1 MQSTQVFNKVIGT
14 SAFEKLSKNDASQV
28 EQTAPT
34 NQASEASQ
42 VGVASQASGAIQV
55 DKDTIA
61 KMHFKTQEAYT
72 DALQSCI
79 ICNSCRYCEGL
90 CAVFPAMEKKREF
103 NLQDIDYL
111 ANLCHQCSECF
122 YDCQYAPPHEFNVS
136 IPQQF
141 ATIRQESYKKYA
153 FLRPLSVAFE
163 KNALISS
170 IVLLVLLFLGFCLA
184 SAFEPSTS
192 AIASDIGEVARES
205 KKGDFFAV
213 IPYGY
218 MVGIFMIVGCFSF
231 VALAI
236 GFVRFAK
243 AIELK
248 QPPLDVIIQS
258 IKDTLSL
265 RYLGGHKSEG
275 CTYPNAL
282 RSNARRIYHHL
293 TAYGFLFCFIATNL
307 GAIWMHF
314 LGLNAPY
321 DITQA
326 PKIFGVIGGI
336 MLCVGTLGLL
346 FIKLEADDEIKDSQ
360 SVGMDYV
367 LIVILFLSS
376 FSGLC
381 LMVSKQ
387 SLLLAYMLYFHLS
400 TVLAFFVMMPYSKF
414 VHIFY
419 RFIALLK
426 YNTDEYYTEM
436 GHK

>member
-1 MQSTQVFNKVIGT
+1 MQATNTDKQIFNKTIGK
-14 SAFEKLSKNDASQV
+14 SAFEKLNSTV
-28 EQTAPT
+28 HT
-34 NQASEASQ
+34 NT
-42 VGVASQASGAIQV
+42 
-55 DKDTIA
+55 KDTNATNTNNIA
-61 KMHFKTQEAYT
+61 KINTKANEAYI

-103 NLQDIDYL
+103 DLKDIDYL
-111 ANLCHQCSECF
+111 SNLCHQCSECF

-153 FLRPLSVAFE
+153 FFSPLSKVFD
-163 KNALISS
+163 KNALITSA
-170 IVLLVLLFLGFCLA
+170 ILLIMLFLGFCFA
-184 SAFEPSTS
+184 SNVFAINGLEHSTNEM
-192 AIASDIGEVARES
+192 G
-205 KKGDFFAV
+205 KKGDFFA
-213 IPYGY
+213 ILPYGY
-218 MVGIFMIVGCFSF
+218 MVGTFGIVGAFS
-231 VALAI
+231 ALALVV

-248 QPPLDVIIQS
+248 YPPLEAIKQS

-265 RYLGGHKSEG
+265 RYLGGHNSEG
-275 CTYPNAL
+275 CTYPNES
-282 RSNARRIYHHL
+282 RSNIRRIYHHL
-293 TAYGFLFCFIATNL
+293 SAYGFLFCFIATNL
-307 GAIWMHF
+307 GVVWTHF

-321 DITQA
+321 DFSQA
-326 PKIFGVIGGI
+326 PKIFGLVGGI

-346 FIKLEADDEIKDSQ
+346 FVKLEADDEIKDKQ
-360 SVGMDYV
+360 SIGMDYA

-376 FSGLC
+376 FSGLF
-381 LMVSKQ
+381 LMVLKETG
-387 SLLLAYMLYFHLS
+387 LLAYTLYFHLS

-426 YNTDEYYTEM
+426 YNTDEYYAEATQ
-436 GHK
+436 GK

>member
-1 MQSTQVFNKVIGT
+1 MQSQVFNKVIGT
-14 SAFEKLSKNDASQV
+14 SAFEKLSKNHASQ
-28 EQTAPT
+28 T
-34 NQASEASQ
+34 SQ
-42 VGVASQASGAIQV
+42 VGDTSQVGGVSQAG
-55 DKDTIA
+55 KDTIA
-61 KMHFKTQEAYT
+61 KMCAKTQEAYT

-103 NLQDIDYL
+103 NLNDIDYL

-136 IPQQF
+136 IPKQF

-184 SAFEPSTS
+184 SAFEPS
-192 AIASDIGEVARES
+192 ASVAASGVGGEVAS
-205 KKGDFFAV
+205 VAKKGDFFAV

-258 IKDTLSL
+258 LKDTLSL

-282 RSNARRIYHHL
+282 RSNERRIYHHL
-293 TAYGFLFCFIATNL
+293 TAYGFLSCFIATNL

-326 PKIFGVIGGI
+326 PKIFGLVGGI

-426 YNTDEYYTEM
+426 YNTDEYEM

>member
-1 MQSTQVFNKVIGT
+1 MQSQVFNKVIGT
-14 SAFEKLSKNDASQV
+14 SAFEKLSKNDASQ
-28 EQTAPT
+28 T
-34 NQASEASQ
+34 SQ
-42 VGVASQASGAIQV
+42 VGDTNQV
-55 DKDTIA
+55 DKGTIS
-61 KMHFKTQEAYT
+61 KMCAKTQEAYT

-153 FLRPLSVAFE
+153 FLRHLSVAFE
-163 KNALISS
+163 KNALISG

-184 SAFEPSTS
+184 SAFEPS
-192 AIASDIGEVARES
+192 ASVAASGVGGEVAS
-205 KKGDFFAV
+205 AAKKGDFFAV

-236 GFVRFAK
+236 GFVRFGR

-248 QPPLDVIIQS
+248 KPPLEVITQS
-258 IKDTLSL
+258 LKDTLSL

-326 PKIFGVIGGI
+326 PKIFGLVGGI

-426 YNTDEYYTEM
+426 YNTDEYEM
-436 GHK
+436 EHK

>member
-1 MQSTQVFNKVIGT
+1 MQSQVFNKVIGT
-14 SAFEKLSKNDASQV
+14 SAFEKLSKNDASQ
-28 EQTAPT
+28 
-34 NQASEASQ
+34 ASQ
-42 VGVASQASGAIQV
+42 VSDTNQV
-55 DKDTIA
+55 DKDTIS
-61 KMHFKTQEAYT
+61 KMCAKTQEAYT

-170 IVLLVLLFLGFCLA
+170 VVLLVLLFLGFCLA
-184 SAFEPSTS
+184 SAFEPS
-192 AIASDIGEVARES
+192 ASVAASGIGGEVAS
-205 KKGDFFAV
+205 VAKKGDFFAV
-213 IPYGY
+213 ISYGY

-236 GFVRFAK
+236 GFVRFGK

-248 QPPLDVIIQS
+248 LPPLEVIAQS
-258 IKDTLSL
+258 LKDTLSL

-326 PKIFGVIGGI
+326 PKIFGLVGGI

-367 LIVILFLSS
+367 LIVMLFLSS

-426 YNTDEYYTEM
+426 YNTDEYEM
-436 GHK
+436 EHK

>member
-1 MQSTQVFNKVIGT
+1 MQSQVFNKVIGT
-14 SAFEKLSKNDASQV
+14 SAFEKLSKNDASQ
-28 EQTAPT
+28 
-34 NQASEASQ
+34 ASQ
-42 VGVASQASGAIQV
+42 VSDTNQV
-55 DKDTIA
+55 DKDTIS
-61 KMHFKTQEAYT
+61 KMCAKTQEAYT

-170 IVLLVLLFLGFCLA
+170 VVLLVLLFLGFCLA
-184 SAFEPSTS
+184 SAFEPS
-192 AIASDIGEVARES
+192 ASVAASGIGGEVAS
-205 KKGDFFAV
+205 VAKKGDFFAV
-213 IPYGY
+213 ISYGY

-236 GFVRFAK
+236 GFVRFGK

-248 QPPLDVIIQS
+248 LPPLEVIAQS
-258 IKDTLSL
+258 LKDTLSL

-326 PKIFGVIGGI
+326 PKIFGLVGGI

-367 LIVILFLSS
+367 LIVMLFLSS

-426 YNTDEYYTEM
+426 YNTDEYYIE
-436 GHK
+436 HK